1 MFGFKKK
8 NYLKRTDFINL
19 VDSDKIWRKTM
30 SLPEI
35 KDLLEFF
42 EKEISKYDF
51 EEDKNF
57 VMDSR
62 REGLKNMIDERLT
75 KYKTDKDDDVLESL
89 FNFWEFVNNEYPAI
103 TVELL
108 QRLKKSVV
116 ELDNMCKKYTE
127 NGIICKQEKDAILEM
142 IQTIKKHINERLK

>member
-1 MFGFKKK
+1 MFGIKKK

-19 VDSDKIWRKTM
+19 VDSKKIWHKTM
-30 SLPEI
+30 SLLEI

-51 EEDKNF
+51 KEDKNF

-62 REGLKNMIDERLT
+62 REALKRMIDERFT
-75 KYKTDKDDDVLESL
+75 KYNTDKDDDVLESL

-108 QRLKKSVV
+108 QRTKLNVR
-116 ELDNMCKKYTE
+116 ELDKMCTEYTKS
-127 NGIICKQEKDAILEM
+127 GIICKQEKDAILEM